1 MNASDVENLETLR
14 SQLKQLQQ
22 EKESWKKYKDERD
35 ALKIELESIKN
46 SNASKEKKSR
56 HSADFWVDV
65 GDKLKNDTDA
75 IKELIKNKTITNEDV
90 DPDGY
95 SLLSLA
101 AYYGLNSL
109 SHPYRIDI

>member
-1 MNASDVENLETLR
+1 M
-14 SQLKQLQQ
+14 
-22 EKESWKKYKDERD
+22 
-35 ALKIELESIKN
+35 ESIKN

-56 HSADFWVDV
+56 YSADFWVDV

-95 SLLSLA
+95 SLLNLA
-101 AYYGLNSL
+101 AYYGLNTL
-109 SHPYRIDI
+109 SHPYRQVCAKDI